1 MKTSERLRIA
11 VAACALLA
19 GMTAAAP
26 GRITYVDD
34 DASGANDGSSWSNAF
49 VRLQGTLAVG
59 AAGDEIRVAQGTY
72 RPDADTPTAAT
83 DPNHVVFV
91 DANATGANDGSSWK
105 HAHHFLQ
112 DALADANSVSGPVE
126 IRVAQGVYRPDQSS
140 AHPGGTRDQNAS
152 FCLLDGVAIRGGFAG
167 VGTPD
172 PNARDVARYES
183 VLSGDLAG
191 NDIPVADPCDLLTEP
206 TRLENSYTLV
216 TAERGCS
223 RSAIL
228 DGVTIRG
235 AWDDALLLKPIPC
248 RPSIRNCTFVG
259 NSGGAGAAYVIEGTE
274 PEFIACVFLRN
285 AAWNHGG
292 AIVVTW
298 SHRGLEGY
306 PTGNP
311 FVVRGCVFAWN
322 VVAGPDRDD
331 PRVGG
336 AVCLYS
342 LGTPS
347 VIEDCTFV
355 GNSAEIGGAIYSY
368 SYDKV
373 NIVNCRFL
381 QNTASQTGGA
391 IYLQETNATVASCT
405 FSGNTTPHGRACY
418 VVGPQAWLSVTN
430 TILWDGGGE
439 ISTSG
444 QVQVNATYC
453 DVAGGWV
460 GPGNIDADPL
470 FANPIPLDPNMA
482 ITPASSPLVFGDYH
496 LKSEAGRWDPGA
508 GDWVLDEVTGPCIDA
523 GDPNSPVEDE
533 PEPNGG
539 RVNMGAYGG
548 TAEASKSYRN
558 EP

>member
-26 GRITYVDD
+26 GRIIYVDD

-49 VRLQGTLAVG
+49 VRLQGALAVG

-140 AHPGGTRDQNAS
+140 AHPGGTRDHHAS

-183 VLSGDLAG
+183 ALSGDLAG
-191 NDIPVADPCDLLTEP
+191 DDIPVGDPCDLLTEP
-206 TRLENSYTLV
+206 TRLENSYSLV
-216 TAERGCS
+216 TAKQGCS
-223 RSAIL
+223 RSAVL
-228 DGVTIRG
+228 DGFTIRG
-235 AWDDALLLKPIPC
+235 AFGNALLLTAIPC

-259 NSGGAGAAYVIEGTE
+259 NSGSRGAAASVLEGTE
-274 PEFIACVFLRN
+274 PEFIACIFLRN
-285 AAWNHGG
+285 AGWYQGG
-292 AIVVTW
+292 AIGV
-298 SHRGLEGY
+298 SPLIRGPAGY

-322 VVAGPDRDD
+322 VAAGPHQDV
-331 PRVGG
+331 PHAGG
-336 AVCLYS
+336 AVYLYS
-342 LGTPS
+342 RGTPS
-347 VIEDCTFV
+347 VIEGCTFV
-355 GNSAEIGGAIYSY
+355 GNSAEIGGAIYSHGT
-368 SYDKV
+368 V

-391 IYLQETNATVASCT
+391 IHLQETNATVASCT
-405 FSGNTTPHGRACY
+405 FFGNTTPHGRAFY
-418 VVGPQAWLSVTN
+418 VVGPQAQLSVTN
-430 TILWDGGGE
+430 TILWDGGEE

-444 QVQVNATYC
+444 EVQVNATYC

-470 FANPIPLDPNMA
+470 FANRIALDPNMA
-482 ITPASSPLVFGDYH
+482 IIPSSSPLVFGDYH

-508 GDWVLDEVTGPCIDA
+508 GDWVLDEVTSPCIDA
-523 GDPNSPVEDE
+523 GDPDSPVEDE